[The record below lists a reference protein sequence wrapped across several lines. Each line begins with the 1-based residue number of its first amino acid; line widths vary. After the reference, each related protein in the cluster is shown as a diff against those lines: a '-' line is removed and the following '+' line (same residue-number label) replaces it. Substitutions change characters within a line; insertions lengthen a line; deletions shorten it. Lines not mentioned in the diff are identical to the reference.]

1 MTTSEINE
9 ELPATDLPAARPRRG
24 RGMRLSLGRQ
34 TGVAVALL
42 VVCVYLASTQP
53 VFLTWNNVC
62 NIVASNSVILVL
74 GVGATFVI
82 ISGGFDLSAASVTTA
97 CGMGLGVA
105 LEHGAPFIV
114 ALIVPLVLGLVIGF
128 INGMLISWV
137 KMSFLV
143 VTLAAMSIYSSIA
156 LVTNGG
162 TTISVYGTR
171 GFGLIY
177 DFLNDR
183 AGGIPYVMM
192 FDVALVLVAGGVLR
206 YTAFGRSLFAVGSNP
221 EAARINGVNV
231 AGVTLAIYTLAGLT
245 AGLGSLV
252 QVGRLTGAS
261 PNVDST
267 QIMTVIAAVLIG
279 GTAFS
284 GGEGGVFGTAIGVLF
299 LGVVADGL
307 TLSQVSAFWQGCVNG
322 AILLLAVAV
331 TTARDRGWIT
341 RWLRPALLTPIQ
353 RLPRLAQ
360 RSFTPTTSVRAAT
373 PERKMARR
381 CHRPPSAALFAAPPG
396 NQLPPE
402 RGTSCISRRW
412 PAPAPWRCW
421 PLPWPHAQVRRRPRR
436 RHPPRP
442 RRPRPPPRSRPPRAA
457 ATSRS
462 RSTTPR
468 RSWPRPACRT
478 WWPA

>member
-1 MTTSEINE
+1 VTTSEINE
-9 ELPATDLPAARPRRG
+9 ELPATDLPVAMPRRG
-24 RGMRLSLGRQ
+24 RGLHLSLGRQ
-34 TGVAVALL
+34 TGVVVALL
-42 VVCVYLASTQP
+42 VVCVYLAATQP

-114 ALIVPLVLGLVIGF
+114 ALIVPLVLGLVIGS

-261 PNVDST
+261 PDVDST

-284 GGEGGVFGTAIGVLF
+284 GGEGGVFGTTIGVLF

-322 AILLLAVAV
+322 AILLLAVAI

-360 RSFTPTTSVRAAT
+360 RFFTP
-373 PERKMARR
+373 
-381 CHRPPSAALFAAPPG
+381 PPSSAP
-396 NQLPPE
+396 QL
-402 RGTSCISRRW
+402 RHGKW
-412 PAPAPWRCW
+412 P
-421 PLPWPHAQVRRRPRR
+421 
-436 RHPPRP
+436 
-442 RRPRPPPRSRPPRAA
+442 AA
-457 ATSRS
+457 ATGGLRLPLSRHPGKS
-462 RSTTPR
+462 VTP
-468 RSWPRPACRT
+468 
-478 WWPA
+478 

>member
-9 ELPATDLPAARPRRG
+9 SRPATGLPGGGLRRARG
-24 RGMRLSLGRQ
+24 ARLSLGRQ
-34 TGVAVALL
+34 TGVIAALL
-42 VVCVYLASTQP
+42 VVCVYLTATQP
-53 VFLTWNNVC
+53 VFLTWSNVC

-74 GVGATFVI
+74 AVGATFVI

-114 ALIVPLVLGLVIGF
+114 ALLVPLALGLAIGLV
-128 INGMLISWV
+128 NGILISWV

-143 VTLAAMSIYSSIA
+143 VTLAAMSIYSSVS

-162 TTISVYGTR
+162 STISVYGTR
-171 GFGLIY
+171 GFGLLY

-183 AGGIPYVMM
+183 AGGIPYIMI
-192 FDVALVLVAGGVLR
+192 FDVALVLIAGGVLR
-206 YTAFGRSLFAVGSNP
+206 YTPFGRSLFAIGSNP

-231 AGVTLAIYTLAGLT
+231 TGVILAIYTLAGVS

-261 PNVDST
+261 PDVDST

-284 GGEGGVFGTAIGVLF
+284 GGEGGVFGTTVGVFF

-322 AILLLAVAV
+322 GILLLAVAI

-341 RWLRPALLTPIQ
+341 RWLRPALVTPIQ
-353 RLPRLAQ
+353 RLCRCSGYHPR
-360 RSFTPTTSVRAAT
+360 TSRNPVTRPHHSSAA
-373 PERKMARR
+373 EMARSGR
-381 CHRPPSAALFAAPPG
+381 RPLWASLFAAPG
-396 NQLPPE
+396 K
-402 RGTSCISRRW
+402 SSY
-412 PAPAPWRCW
+412 
-421 PLPWPHAQVRRRPRR
+421 PLGEVFHAYQEGGRPRR
-436 RHPPRP
+436 GGTAGRCPGRVLKLVRLVVPVLHGHVGFVCRP
-442 RRPRPPPRSRPPRAA
+442 GGGH
-457 ATSRS
+457 
-462 RSTTPR
+462 
-468 RSWPRPACRT
+468 
-478 WWPA
+478 